1 MLFFLEMNPP
11 TVTHQEKRVAVRG
24 GRPVIYEDDRLKDA
38 RAKLTAHLMRDKPQ
52 APMRGALQ
60 LRVQWLFPDE
70 SGRHKHG
77 ELRTTKP
84 DTDNMQK
91 LLKDCMT
98 NVGYWQDDAQVA
110 VEHVVKRWV
119 RHHPGI
125 MIEITSAAETEQV

>member
-1 MLFFLEMNPP
+1 MLFFMEMLPP

-24 GRPVIYEDDRLKDA
+24 GKPVVYEDDRLKDA
-38 RAKLTAHLMRDKPQ
+38 RAKLTAHLMQHKPQ
-52 APMRGALQ
+52 NPALGAIS
-60 LRVQWLFPDE
+60 LRVQWLFLDNTK
-70 SGRHKHG
+70 HHQHG

-84 DTDNMQK
+84 DTDNLQK

-98 NVGYWQDDAQVA
+98 NVGFWKDDAQVA

-125 MIEITSAAETEQV
+125 MIEVEPANAVEQV